1 MWYNNYN
8 AVIIHWRNRLAP
20 SGQPASFTKEAK
32 VMADSKGYIVKEQE
46 NGTVNISEDVIAA
59 LAASAVGEVDG
70 IKNPSV
76 IEDTKLKKNLTKYV
90 KADCGDDG
98 INIDVNIV
106 VKYGYQ
112 IKNVSAAVQDR
123 VSAMVESV
131 SGVKVN
137 CVNVNVTGIAFEKK

>member
-1 MWYNNYN
+1 
-8 AVIIHWRNRLAP
+8 
-20 SGQPASFTKEAK
+20 
-32 VMADSKGYIVKEQE
+32 MADSKGYIVKEQE